1 MILDKYQQ
9 QNGNTCRNED
19 DGTLQN
25 TTAKQGS
32 SALVTKLYDN
42 KSLKLNSD
50 DMSESEAMTD
60 ENWLSNNV
68 DNPKRAVIE
77 LSTKAVKWLIP
88 KVDNQTIW
96 TFNFNHF
103 IQNSEKTE
111 TGNGINRDNIMNLDY
126 FRKKVLPSI
135 KMAKKQIIDNKVDVV
150 HCIATAAYRSAKNR
164 TEILDIIKAETGL
177 SVCILSK
184 RLEAE
189 YTLWGY
195 LYSASDNRLKEAR
208 NVLLIDQGGGST
220 EVTFFQNQEI
230 RFNHSFNMGTTVL
243 KNNFFQSSE
252 VDISKRLAYVD
263 SKHILTFRE
272 EIQNIA
278 NFSTPKNNKDV
289 LCICVGTAITAAKGN
304 GGLPNKQ
311 VHDKKMTKSQIQH
324 SIDIRTQE
332 LSSIPIQKLSDVAQ
346 RISRNGQF
354 DHDQWLDKR
363 LTSRLGLPIML
374 EIMEKFDAT
383 ELRINGVGL
392 WYGVFYQK
400 LVAIE

>member
-1 MILDKYQQ
+1 MILDKHQQ

-19 DGTLQN
+19 E
-25 TTAKQGS
+25 
-32 SALVTKLYDN
+32 
-42 KSLKLNSD
+42 LNSD

-111 TGNGINRDNIMNLDY
+111 TGNGINCDNIMNLDY

-135 KMAKKQIIDNKVDVV
+135 KKAKKQIIDNKVDVV
-150 HCIATAAYRSAKNR
+150 HCIATAAYRSAQNR

-304 GGLPNKQ
+304 VGLPSKQ
-311 VHDKKMTKSQIQH
+311 LHDKIMTKSQIQH

-354 DHDQWLDKR
+354 NHDQWLDKR
-363 LTSRLGLPIML
+363 LTSRLGLPIIL